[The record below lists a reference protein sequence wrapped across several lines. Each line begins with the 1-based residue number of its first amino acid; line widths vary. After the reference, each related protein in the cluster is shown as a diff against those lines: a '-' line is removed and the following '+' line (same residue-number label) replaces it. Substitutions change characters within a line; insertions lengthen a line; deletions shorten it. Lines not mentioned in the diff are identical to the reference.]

1 MKVVHVGSYDLP
13 GQRFNGMVIHRALL
27 AQGHASDYL
36 VDVKYSAEAGVHA
49 LGSRLLRRLN
59 RIANRCEARQS
70 RQSDL
75 AVLGLGMFT
84 RPCTWRADLL
94 HLQLL
99 HARSFFSLR
108 MLPLLARGRRPVLWT
123 LHDPWIT
130 TGHCVHS
137 LGCDRWRTGCGDC
150 PDLTLPLPIREDKTA
165 RNWRMKWKSLQR
177 SAIHLIVASRWMEQR
192 VAESPILQHLPRTL
206 IPFGIDPTVFHVGDR
221 AAARVKL
228 GIPPDARVAAVRW
241 TPHNVLKGTRFAEEA
256 LLQLPDGVV
265 THVLCFESDGTD
277 LETLRKRF
285 ETIPMRWLQGGPEVA
300 RAMRAADMFLMPS
313 IGETFGMMAIEAMA
327 CGTPVVVF
335 EGTALPDV
343 VEAPRCGLAVPKE
356 DAAALAN
363 AATRLMTE
371 PDLRRSAVNNGL
383 ALVAREYTE
392 AAYLSR
398 HLALYRELI
407 DADHSGPSVSRRASD
422 RPRC

>member
-13 GQRFNGMVIHRALL
+13 GQRFNGMVIHRSLL
-27 AQGHASDYL
+27 DQGHQSDYL
-36 VDVKYSAEAGVHA
+36 VDVKYSTEPGVHA
-49 LGSRLLRRLN
+49 LGPPLLRRLN
-59 RIANRCEARQS
+59 RKANRWEVRQS

-75 AVLGLGMFT
+75 AVLGLGMFLK
-84 RPCTWRADLL
+84 PVTWQADLV

-150 PDLTLPLPIREDKTA
+150 PDLSLPLPIRDDQTA
-165 RNWRMKWKSLQR
+165 RNWRLKWKSLQR
-177 SAIHLIVASRWMEQR
+177 SAIHLIVASRWMERR

-206 IPFGIDPTVFHVGDR
+206 IPFGLNPQVFHLGDKAVAR
-221 AAARVKL
+221 AEL

-241 TPHNVLKGTRFAEEA
+241 TPHNILKGTHYAGEA
-256 LLQLPDGVV
+256 LLRLPDGVV
-265 THVLCFESDGTD
+265 THLLCFESDGTD
-277 LETLRKRF
+277 LEKLRKRF
-285 ETIPMRWLQGGPEVA
+285 NVIPLPWLQDGPEVA
-300 RAMRAADMFLMPS
+300 RAMRAADVFLMPS
-313 IGETFGMMAIEAMA
+313 IGETFGMMAVEATA

-343 VEAPRCGLAVPKE
+343 VDAPHAGLAVPQGDAE
-356 DAAALAN
+356 AFAAAI
-363 AATRLMTE
+363 TRLMTE
-371 PDLRRSAVNNGL
+371 PDLRCSLIEKGL
-383 ALVAREYTE
+383 ALVARDYTE
-392 AAYLSR
+392 ATYLSR
-398 HLALYRELI
+398 HLSLYEELI
-407 DADHSGPSVSRRASD
+407 NPHDQLTSSWVSRR
-422 RPRC
+422 